1 MTATLEGVAFVL
13 ACGLL
18 YVVASHVLGYLVTKA
33 DLKARRSYER
43 H

>member
-1 MTATLEGVAFVL
+1 MSATLEGIAFLL

-18 YVVASHVLGYLVTKA
+18 YVVASHVLGYLVTKKN
-33 DLKARRSYER
+33 LRARRGYGR